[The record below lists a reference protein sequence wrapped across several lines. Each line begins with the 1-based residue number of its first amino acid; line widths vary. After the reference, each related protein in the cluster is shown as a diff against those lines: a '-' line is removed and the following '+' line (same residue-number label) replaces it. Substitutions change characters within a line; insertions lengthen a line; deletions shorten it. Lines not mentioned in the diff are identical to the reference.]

1 MIKYLLE
8 KYTLQIHDKADG
20 TCSLSLKSAEEK
32 SESYALKKERR
43 KIYLISSLRKILYVG
58 EADTS
63 MKTRLQRGCI
73 PYNYFIKNKIAQNG
87 YYGYKWLNKNNNP
100 ERLLTLS
107 VAIFEPEHDPKE
119 NRNIIEAIEG
129 ELVYLIRQNT
139 GEWPYFQQEIHFS
152 NVSGAE
158 ETALNIYHELF
169 D

>member
-1 MIKYLLE
+1 MIKYILE
-8 KYTLQIHDKADG
+8 KYTLHIHDRADG
-20 TCSLSLKSAEEK
+20 TCSVLLKSTEEK
-32 SESYALKKERR
+32 SESIALKKERR
-43 KIYLISSLRKILYVG
+43 KIYLISSRRKILYVG

-73 PYNYFIKNKIAQNG
+73 YYNYFIRNKKARNG
-87 YYGYKWLNKNNNP
+87 YQGYKWLNKNNNP
-100 ERLLTLS
+100 ERLLTVN

-152 NVSGAE
+152 NAPGAK
-158 ETALNIYHELF
+158 ETALNIYNELF